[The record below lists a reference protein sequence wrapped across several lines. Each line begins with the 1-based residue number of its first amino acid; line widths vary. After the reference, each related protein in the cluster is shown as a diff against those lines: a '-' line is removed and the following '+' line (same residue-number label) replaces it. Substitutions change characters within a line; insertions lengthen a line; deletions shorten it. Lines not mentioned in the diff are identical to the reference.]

1 MARVGK
7 TKLVYV
13 ISLIATGRKVAR
25 SACPATDE
33 EWDKRLLAI
42 ALAGTRLVLFDN
54 LSTGGN
60 LGSPSLDAAL
70 TGSSYA
76 GRILGET
83 AWASDIPFTT
93 IMYASRQ
100 QMQLI
105 GDITGRVVFT
115 RMESRVDRPE
125 ERADF
130 RVPDLLGHVRATR
143 GELAVAALT
152 ILRGSWSPADRHP
165 IRRPPLWA
173 STRRG
178 RRGPARRALGHRTR
192 TVATRELARSCDRLA
207 QSLPALSSAGTGC
220 ARPRANRDSPPRR
233 RSTCHGEPAGPRR
246 PARHPRRAEPRR
258 EVAAA
263 AEIGQLPRADQGS
276 RLQGLGHQGKDRPR
290 GQLLDG
296 DQDRPGG
303 ARHHRDR
310 RRGTGRVSRCRGP
323 GSTLG
328 GPAGWTGWTC
338 GWTYDKEVHPP
349 KCRRKRHFRPVGGP
363 GWTPF
368 ANPEPKQNFEFK
380 SRRDAGSG
388 GAILL
393 STGNHDH
400 ISRLSRAPILRRNS
414 ALNCQIW
421 STQSTQGA
429 SPRLTRCMGGDSLP
443 HPGLLVAD
451 MRQNMVHNR
460 NLLARV
466 AWLLGGPT

>member
-1 MARVGK
+1 M
-7 TKLVYV
+7 
-13 ISLIATGRKVAR
+13 
-25 SACPATDE
+25 
-33 EWDKRLLAI
+33 
-42 ALAGTRLVLFDN
+42 AGTRLVLFDN

-93 IMYASRQ
+93 IMYASGNNL
-100 QMQLI
+100 QLI

-130 RVPDLLGHVRATR
+130 RVPDLLGHVRVTR

-152 ILRGSWSPADRHP
+152 ILRGFVVAGRPAP
-165 IRRPPLWA
+165 NPPLPPLGEYAAWSALVRHAVHWA
-173 STRRG
+173 TG
-178 RRGPARRALGHRTR
+178 LEPC
-192 TVATRELARSCDRLA
+192 ATRELARSCDRLA
-207 QSLPALSSAGTGC
+207 QSLPALLVGWHRLWRGRGQIGTHHLGGD
-220 ARPRANRDSPPRR
+220 RRA
-233 RSTCHGEPAGPRR
+233 HGEPAGPRR

-328 GPAGWTGWTC
+328 GPARWTGWTS
-338 GWTYDKEVHPP
+338 GWTYDKREVHPP

-400 ISRLSRAPILRRNS
+400 IRRGPLERPIFRPQFRFE
-414 ALNCQIW
+414 
-421 STQSTQGA
+421 
-429 SPRLTRCMGGDSLP
+429 LP
-443 HPGLLVAD
+443 NLVHPVHPGCFTAI
-451 MRQNMVHNR
+451 N
-460 NLLARV
+460 
-466 AWLLGGPT
+466 